1 VKALGILVLL
11 TAGVAALAVWD
22 PFHLLVAPWFAGIA
36 VGVAAVFLTWW
47 LTRVVRGKL
56 LRGLI
61 TTFAGLALL
70 VWGAL
75 VWATITISPGLAVL
89 EEVPGPPD
97 SRLRLAIVEVQTW
110 AVDGPTYSVRL
121 RAGEGLLTQD
131 SPVWV
136 GLGEGARPAEV
147 RFADGG
153 TVEVV
158 SSGGCGYRSTV
169 NAVTLAVDPV
179 HRPLRLDGC

>member
-1 VKALGILVLL
+1 VKVLGVLVLF
-11 TAGVAALAVWD
+11 AIGVAALAVWD
-22 PFHLLVAPWFAGIA
+22 PFHLLVAPWVAGIA
-36 VGVAAVFLTWW
+36 VGLAALLLTIW
-47 LTRVVRGKL
+47 LTRAIRGKL

-61 TTFAGLALL
+61 TTFAGLGLL
-70 VWGAL
+70 VWGVL
-75 VWATITISPGLAVL
+75 VWATITISPGLAVV

-97 SRLRLAIVEVQTW
+97 SRLRLAVVEVQTW
-110 AVDGPTYSVRL
+110 ATDGPTYSVRL

-136 GLGEGARPAEV
+136 GLGEGARPTEV
-147 RFADGG
+147 RFADAG

-158 SSGGCGYRSTV
+158 TSGGCGYRSTV
-169 NAVTLAVDPV
+169 SAVTLDVDPV